1 MRDLFKLLTQMTL
14 AIPTAIVGFFIY
26 VILLLVGKFYE
37 GPAKPKLSLTMLLT
51 VSDGTTYKGNHMSLI
66 IRNDQ
71 EISFNLLFEDNYG
84 NVVTQLGSVPN
95 WTISDAELASI
106 EASEDGMSAVFKST
120 GKVGSVQVNVSVD
133 ADPEEGVEQL
143 LGQAEVT
150 VLSGKARVVRLSGV
164 ISNVVPV
171 VVEPEPET
179 PAEPKP
185 ETPVEPE
192 PETPVEPEQP
202 ANPETPVDPTQPT
215 TPAEP
220 APGKDEE
227 ATLHE

>member
-1 MRDLFKLLTQMTL
+1 
-14 AIPTAIVGFFIY
+14 
-26 VILLLVGKFYE
+26 
-37 GPAKPKLSLTMLLT
+37 
-51 VSDGTTYKGNHMSLI
+51 MSLI

-179 PAEPKP
+179 P
-185 ETPVEPE
+185 
-192 PETPVEPEQP
+192 VEPEQP
-202 ANPETPVDPTQPT
+202 ANPETPVDPTQPE

-220 APGKDEE
+220 APGNGEE
-227 ATLHE
+227 GQPA